1 MLAGLCAGVVEAVV
15 AVTPSETIKCVS
27 TLPSE
32 GSLHSVRTKLIQD
45 ASSPSPMYT
54 SSLNGTIAICR
65 TEGFGGVYR
74 GLTPTVR
81 MRWDMGMAM

>member
-32 GSLHSVRTKLIQD
+32 GSLHSVRTKLIQ
-45 ASSPSPMYT
+45 
-54 SSLNGTIAICR
+54 
-65 TEGFGGVYR
+65 VYR

>member
-27 TLPSE
+27 TLPT
-32 GSLHSVRTKLIQD
+32 SLRIHRTKLIQD

-74 GLTPTVR
+74 GLVPTVR
-81 MRWDMGMAM
+81 TKPCKGQVS